1 MLKSIFNSKFKSS
14 VILLLG
20 IIFFALPFKSNILYN
35 KSDSL
40 PYKLYFLLKGHN
52 YKQGDLVA
60 IKNFVTKYTRDQHF
74 TKKIVGIAGDVVT
87 IEGDHVLVNGI
98 KHVKLKDKTKDHK
111 KLTPMVA
118 QTIPQQYFFVIA
130 EHKDSFD
137 SRYQEFG
144 LVPKNC
150 IEGKVYPIW

>member
-1 MLKSIFNSKFKSS
+1 MIRKQTKKLGSYIILFFGIMLFI
-14 VILLLG
+14 
-20 IIFFALPFKSNILYN
+20 APFKTALLFTR
-35 KSDSL
+35 SDSL
-40 PYKLYFLLKGHN
+40 PYKLYFLVKGN
-52 YKQGDLVA
+52 NWKKGDLIA
-60 IKNFVTKYTRDQHF
+60 IKNFVTKYTQDQHF

-87 IEGDHVLVNGI
+87 IEGEYVLVNGI
-98 KHVKLKDKTKDHK
+98 KHVKLKEKTKDHK

-130 EHKDSFD
+130 EHNDSFD

-144 LVPKNC
+144 LVRENY

>member
-1 MLKSIFNSKFKSS
+1 
-14 VILLLG
+14 
-20 IIFFALPFKSNILYN
+20 
-35 KSDSL
+35 
-40 PYKLYFLLKGHN
+40 
-52 YKQGDLVA
+52 GDLIA
-60 IKNFVTKYTRDQHF
+60 IKNFVTKYTQDQHF

-87 IEGDHVLVNGI
+87 IEGEYVLVNGI
-98 KHVKLKDKTKDHK
+98 KHVKLKEKTKDHK

-130 EHKDSFD
+130 EHNDSFD

-144 LVPKNC
+144 LVRENY

>member
-1 MLKSIFNSKFKSS
+1 MPNLKTKQILSGAT
-14 VILLLG
+14 LLLG
-20 IIFFALPFKSNILYN
+20 VLLFALPFKSNILIS

-40 PYKLYFLLKGHN
+40 PHKIYFLVKGN
-52 YKQGDLVA
+52 NWKKGDLVA
-60 IKNFVTKYTRDQHF
+60 IKNFITQYTTNQHF

-87 IEGDHVLVNGI
+87 IEGKHILINGV
-98 KHVKLKDKTKDHK
+98 KHAQLKEKTKNHK
-111 KLTPMVA
+111 KLTPIVA

-130 EHKDSFD
+130 THDDSFD

-144 LVPKNC
+144 LVRENY